1 MGFLFSDKGETQE
14 VLKKFMRQAQ
24 NEFELKIKK
33 VISDNGTKFKNTG
46 VEDFLGAEGIKHE
59 FSVPY
64 TPQHNGVV
72 ERKTHTLIEAARTML
87 EEYKTP
93 DNYWAQAVNTVCH
106 AINRLYLH
114 KIYKKTTYELLTGNK
129 LKGK

>member
-1 MGFLFSDKGETQE
+1 
-14 VLKKFMRQAQ
+14 
-24 NEFELKIKK
+24 
-33 VISDNGTKFKNTG
+33 
-46 VEDFLGAEGIKHE
+46 
-59 FSVPY
+59 
-64 TPQHNGVV
+64 
-72 ERKTHTLIEAARTML
+72 ML

-106 AINRLYLH
+106 AINCLYLH